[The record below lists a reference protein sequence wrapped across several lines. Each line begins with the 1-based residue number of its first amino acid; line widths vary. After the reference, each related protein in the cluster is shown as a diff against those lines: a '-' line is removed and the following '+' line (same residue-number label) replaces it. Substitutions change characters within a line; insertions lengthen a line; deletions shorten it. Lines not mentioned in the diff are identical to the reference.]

1 LKKVRRSSSA
11 RKSRSSSKGS
21 FFPRKTSSAGKKPSR
36 KKSSFFPK
44 IQRKTA
50 SRRKTTKPDRVEELK
65 DRLIKPPNDPGPK
78 IRGEETEVIDEYQE
92 SPGGTGVVQQAVAPV
107 LSISSPSRPNKAL
120 V

>member
-1 LKKVRRSSSA
+1 M
-11 RKSRSSSKGS
+11 
-21 FFPRKTSSAGKKPSR
+21 
-36 KKSSFFPK
+36 PK

-92 SPGGTGVVQQAVAPV
+92 SPGGTGVVQQALQNTGCGCCSSITGLFWL
-107 LSISSPSRPNKAL
+107 LSIGAVAVVIILAVKCGGC
-120 V
+120 